1 MSDVKK
7 STYKI
12 LTKLPVYGTFLKY
25 SKNGEVTLCSPLFS
39 NRSEEEIN
47 VTDVFKLLEEKY
59 PGEVVTNQIF
69 AEEYRKIKNLSMQG
83 NKYSEDLERWDTNQN

>member
-1 MSDVKK
+1 MKK

-39 NRSEEEIN
+39 NRSEEGIN
-47 VTDVFKLLEEKY
+47 VTDFFKLLEEKY
-59 PGEVVTNQIF
+59 PGEVVTNQRFVEGYI
-69 AEEYRKIKNLSMQG
+69 EKIHLMQR
-83 NKYSEDLERWDTNQN
+83 NRYAEDLEKWDTNQN

>member
-25 SKNGEVTLCSPLFS
+25 SKNGEVTLCSPLL
-39 NRSEEEIN
+39 SEEKIN
-47 VTDVFKLLEEKY
+47 VTDFFKLLEEKY
-59 PGEVVTNQIF
+59 PGEVVTNQRF
-69 AEEYRKIKNLSMQG
+69 AEEYKKSFNAG
-83 NKYSEDLERWDTNQN
+83 K